1 MNPGQESAPL
11 DQSFRDAVST
21 IDKTGKRSWIF
32 PVQPKGRLTH
42 LRELTSYFYLL
53 IFFSLPHIKVNGEP
67 LVLINVLERKFILF
81 GLVFWPQDFVLFGL
95 AMITFVVFVV
105 LFTVV
110 FGRLFCGWACPQT
123 VFMEMVFRR
132 IEYWIEGDGRQQ
144 KALSAAP
151 WNAGKVRKRLL
162 KLSIFFF
169 LSFLISNNFL
179 SYIIGFDSLWAIVTG
194 PLEAHVGG
202 FSAMLVFSA
211 VFFFVFAYMR
221 EQVCLV
227 VCPYGR
233 LQGVLLDPN
242 SIVVAYDYVRGEPR
256 HKFHKNETRTQG
268 DCIDCRACVKVCPTG
283 IDIRHGTQLECTN
296 CTACIDACN
305 RIMES
310 VHLPQ
315 GLIRYASE
323 TGIRTGVP
331 LRLTRRIMAYSL
343 VLLTLL
349 STLTFALVTRSDVET
364 TVLRARG
371 LLFQEQGI
379 DSVSNLYN
387 IELVNKT
394 HESFPASFR
403 LEGTPGSIKLIGSS
417 RIRVEKS
424 SIWKGAFF
432 VVLHR
437 KFLTRRKSKI
447 SIGIYRDGQCVDRVQ
462 TNFLGPVHRTH

>member
-1 MNPGQESAPL
+1 MTPRQESAPL
-11 DQSFRDAVST
+11 DQSFRDSVST

-32 PVQPKGRLTH
+32 PVQPNGRLTR
-42 LRELTSYFYLL
+42 LREFASYFYLL

-81 GLVFWPQDFVLFGL
+81 GIVFWPQDFVLFGL

-132 IEYWIEGDGRQQ
+132 IEYWIDGDGPQQ

-151 WNAGKVRKRLL
+151 WSARKVWKRLF

-179 SYIIGFDSLWAIVTG
+179 SYIIGFDALWAIVTG
-194 PLEAHVGG
+194 PLEAHLAG
-202 FSAMLVFSA
+202 FSTMLVFSA

-233 LQGVLLDPN
+233 LQGVLLDTN

-256 HKFHKNETRTQG
+256 GKFHRTEARNQG
-268 DCIDCRACVKVCPTG
+268 DCIDCRACVRVCPTG
-283 IDIRHGTQLECTN
+283 IDIRNGTQLECTN

-305 RIMES
+305 HIMES

-323 TGIRTGVP
+323 AGIRNGVP

-364 TVLRARG
+364 TVLRTRG
-371 LLFQEQGI
+371 LLFQDQGK

-394 HESFPASFR
+394 HEKFPAGFR
-403 LEGTPGSIKLIGSS
+403 LEGIPGSIRLIGSA
-417 RIRVEKS
+417 RIQVEES

-432 VVLHR
+432 VVLPR
-437 KFLTRRKSKI
+437 KFLRQRKSKI
-447 SIGIYRDGQCVDRVQ
+447 SIGIYRDGERIDLVQ